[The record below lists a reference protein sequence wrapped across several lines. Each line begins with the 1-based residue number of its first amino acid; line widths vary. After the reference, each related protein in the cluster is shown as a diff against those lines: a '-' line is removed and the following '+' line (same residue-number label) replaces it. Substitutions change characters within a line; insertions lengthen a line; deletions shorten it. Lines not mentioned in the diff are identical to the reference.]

1 MSLNIDLSPIVDK
14 AIGDK
19 LQELNLEEKINNKIE
34 VALKGTVKTIELVLP
49 NGSAK
54 NIGLQHKQFESILK
68 VIMSGEPLMIKG
80 EAGNGKSHVVQ
91 QCAKALDLPFHSLSV
106 SNQTTVSALMGFVD
120 ANGVYRSK
128 GFVEAFTKGGI
139 FCLDEIDAGNSNVLV
154 VLNSALSNGFL
165 ELPTGEMAY
174 AHDDFRFVATANTVG
189 TGANAKYVGRNK
201 LDGATLDRFTV
212 IGFERDDD
220 IELSLIGGDTLL
232 KKAVDGVRK
241 AVENDFEELII
252 SQRSS
257 VRLKKFLDME
267 FSIDEAL
274 EMALIKG
281 ADEDV
286 GDTIKTTFKKHYK
299 VPKNT
304 SKKEES
310 DEGTAEE
317 TSEVMVQETPKCPEC
332 GSEMVIRQARTG
344 KHAGEKFWG
353 CSNYPE
359 CKGIVAIEEESEK
372 DPFDW

>member
-1 MSLNIDLSPIVDK
+1 MSLNIDLSPIINK
-14 AIGDK
+14 IIGDK
-19 LQELNLEEKINNKIE
+19 LQELNLEEKINQKIE
-34 VALKGTVKTIELVLP
+34 VALKGAVKTVEVVLP

-106 SNQTTVSALMGFVD
+106 SNQTTASALMGFVD

-128 GFVEAFTKGGI
+128 GFVEAFTNGGV

-154 VLNSALSNGFL
+154 VMNSALSNGFL

-174 AHDDFRFVATANTVG
+174 AHEHFHFVATANTVG
-189 TGANAKYVGRNK
+189 TGANAKYAGRNK

-212 IGFERDDD
+212 IEFERDDD
-220 IELSLIGGDTLL
+220 IELALIGGDTIL
-232 KKAVDGVRK
+232 KKAVDKVRK
-241 AVENDFEELII
+241 TAEDNFEELII

-257 VRLKKFLDME
+257 VRLKKFLDMD
-267 FSIDEAL
+267 FTVDEAL
-274 EMALIKG
+274 NMALIKG

-286 GDTIKTTFKKHYK
+286 FDSVANVFKKHYK
-299 VPKNT
+299 APKKT
-304 SKKEES
+304 TEES
-310 DEGTAEE
+310 SGEE
-317 TSEVMVQETPKCPEC
+317 SGEESTEEWPKCPEC
-332 GSEMVIRQARTG
+332 GSEMVMREARTG

-353 CSNYPE
+353 CSNYPK
-359 CKGIVAIEEESEK
+359 CKGIVVIGEESEEK